1 MRMRVNQNSTEIIGF
16 ILLGIAFL
24 LLIFNERLTLSK
36 FLFSE
41 YLLTFNMI
49 FISILIEAIP
59 FVLIGVLIAGII
71 QVFVTE
77 NHIRRLIPKNKF
89 SAVIMSCFIGALFP
103 ACECGIVP
111 IVRRLVGKGVP
122 LFAGVGFLLTGPL
135 INPIVVFSTYM
146 AFGEDVK
153 IAFLRMGLGLFIA
166 LMIAGTIC
174 VLFKKNQL
182 KISKGYFEAEDQTA
196 FKQPINKRIKA
207 MFEHAI
213 DEFFDMAKYLIIGAI
228 LASLVQTFISTKSIM
243 GLGEGLLGSTL
254 VMMGLAYILSLCSE
268 ADAFIAA
275 SFGHIFPKTSILGFL
290 IYGPMLDLKNTI
302 MMMSVF
308 KFRFVIT
315 LMMIITATV
324 LGILL
329 LAHPWI

>member
-1 MRMRVNQNSTEIIGF
+1 MQMRVKKNFSEIIGF
-16 ILLGIAFL
+16 IFLGIALL

-41 YLLTFNMI
+41 SLLTFNMI

-77 NHIRRLIPKNKF
+77 NHIRRVIPKNKF
-89 SAVIMSCFIGALFP
+89 LAVFMSCFIGALFP

-166 LMIAGTIC
+166 LIITGTIC
-174 VLFKKNQL
+174 VLFKNNQL
-182 KISKGYFEAEDQTA
+182 KRSKSSFEVEEQNV

-213 DEFFDMAKYLIIGAI
+213 DEFFDMGKYLIIGAI
-228 LASLVQTFISTKSIM
+228 LASLVQTFISTKSIL
-243 GLGEGLLGSTL
+243 GLGEGFLGSTL

-275 SFGHIFPKTSILGFL
+275 SFSHLFPKTSILGFL

-315 LMMIITATV
+315 LMIIITSTV
-324 LGILL
+324 LAILL

>member
-1 MRMRVNQNSTEIIGF
+1 MRMRVDQKFTEIIGF

-24 LLIFNERLTLSK
+24 LLFLNDRLTMSK

-41 YLLTFNMI
+41 SMLTFNMI

-59 FVLIGVLIAGII
+59 FVLIGVFIAGII
-71 QVFVTE
+71 QVFVSE
-77 NHIRRLIPKNKF
+77 NHIRRLIPKNKVL
-89 SAVIMSCFIGALFP
+89 AVIMSCFLGALFP

-122 LFAGVGFLLTGPL
+122 LFAGIGFLLTGPL

-153 IAFLRMGLGLFIA
+153 IAFLRMSLGLLIA
-166 LMIAGTIC
+166 LIIAGIVC
-174 VLFKKNQL
+174 LLFKNNQL
-182 KISKGYFEAEDQTA
+182 KRGKGSFEYEDHKA
-196 FKQPINKRIKA
+196 FSQPFNRRIKA

-228 LASLVQTFISTKSIM
+228 LASFVQTYISTKSII
-243 GLGEGLLGSTL
+243 GLGEGLFGSTL

-275 SFGHIFPKTSILGFL
+275 SFSHLFSETSLLGFL

-302 MMMSVF
+302 MLMAVF
-308 KFRFVIT
+308 KFRFVIV
-315 LMMIITATV
+315 LMIIITATV
-324 LGILL
+324 FGILL
-329 LAHPWI
+329 LAHLWI